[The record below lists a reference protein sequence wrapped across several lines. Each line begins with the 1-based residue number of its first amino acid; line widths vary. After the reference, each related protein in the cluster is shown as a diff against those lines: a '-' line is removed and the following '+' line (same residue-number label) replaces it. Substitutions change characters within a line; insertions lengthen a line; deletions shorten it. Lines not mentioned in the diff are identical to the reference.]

1 MRAQPALRAPSNR
14 MMEPKTPHHKQT
26 LYVEDTI
33 VAQAT
38 AVGEG
43 AVGIVRLSGAA
54 AKSILKEIFHG
65 KTDVQQFVSHHLYY
79 GKICQGPDAEAMDD
93 VLVVWMQAPHSYT
106 GEDVVEIHGHGGRFL
121 ITQMLQL
128 ILHGGARLAEP
139 GEFSK
144 RAYLNGKMDLSQAE
158 AVCDLITAKNEWAQ
172 KNALRQLEGFLS
184 RTIGQLREKLIAFL
198 ARVEAGFDFVEEDVQ
213 TFSKSEGLQLLEEI
227 KHHVKTLLDSFHTGQ
242 IYKDGLRV
250 AILGKPNVGKSS
262 LLNALL
268 NEDKAIIHHEPGTTR
283 DVVMGE
289 RKVHGLQVSFFDTA
303 GIREASHPVELEGIR
318 RSTQVLER
326 ADLVLV
332 LLDSSSPL
340 ERADEELLQK
350 VPGEKLIS
358 IYSKSDLKPAWD
370 MPAWDMTAKFA
381 PTAELIKV
389 SAKMRTG
396 IDELCDIIYKKSI
409 QNKIDDHNYV
419 LNNVRH
425 KVQFEKVYDRLCE
438 VTKNYSSSKLSE
450 EILAEEVRI
459 IINDLGEITGQ
470 IDNEEVLDEIF
481 SKFCI
486 GK

>member
-1 MRAQPALRAPSNR
+1 M
-14 MMEPKTPHHKQT
+14 T

-43 AVGIVRLSGAA
+43 AVGIIRLSGAA

-65 KTDVQQFVSHHLYY
+65 TTDVQQFVSHHLYY
-79 GKICQGPDAEAMDD
+79 GKICRGPDAEVMDD

-106 GEDVVEIHGHGGRFL
+106 GEDVVEIHGHGGSFS
-121 ITQMLQL
+121 ITQILQL
-128 ILHGGARLAEP
+128 ILQEGARLAEP

-184 RTIGQLREKLIAFL
+184 RTISQLRERLIAFL

-227 KHHVKTLLDSFHTGQ
+227 KHSVKTLLDSFHTGQ

-268 NEDKAIIHHEPGTTR
+268 NEDKAIIHDEPGTTR

-289 RKVHGLQVSFFDTA
+289 RKIHGLQVIFFDTA

-318 RSTQVLER
+318 RSTQALER

-350 VPGEKLIS
+350 VPSEKLIS
-358 IYSKSDLKPAWD
+358 IHSKSDLQ
-370 MPAWDMTAKFA
+370 PAWDMTAKFA

-389 SAKMRTG
+389 SAKLRTG

-409 QNKIDDHNYV
+409 QHKIDNHNYV

-425 KVQFEKVYDRLCE
+425 KVQFEKVYVRLYE
-438 VTKNYSSSKLSE
+438 LKKNYSSSKISE
-450 EILAEEVRI
+450 EVLAEEVRI
-459 IINDLGEITGQ
+459 IINDLGEITGK